1 MKGKNYLFAG
11 LLYVGA
17 VFALYGT
24 KPVVDEKAYQAI
36 KRLSYTAQTLQK
48 KTGQKTSMEQIR
60 IAAMQGK

>member
-24 KPVVDEKAYQAI
+24 KPVVDEKLYQSM
-36 KRLSYTAQTLQK
+36 KRLAFTAQTLQR
-48 KTGQKTSMEQIR
+48 KTGQKTSMEQIKS
-60 IAAMQGK
+60 AAMQGK